1 MTDQTHDVK
10 MLNSL
15 LATVVDSIDGFK
27 QATDA
32 SDTARFNAV
41 FNEVA
46 ADRRGIAND
55 IESQIRSQGG
65 TPEEEGTLLG
75 SAHRVLI
82 KLRDMVSSGDVAV
95 VDEAERGEDYIK
107 GKFRKAAE
115 DADLTP
121 KTRSFVTELSA
132 RVRAGHDR
140 IRDLKHALHGEG

>member
-1 MTDQTHDVK
+1 MTDQAHDVK
-10 MLNSL
+10 MLDSL

-32 SDTARFNAV
+32 FDTARFNAV

-95 VDEAERGEDYIK
+95 VD
-107 GKFRKAAE
+107 
-115 DADLTP
+115 
-121 KTRSFVTELSA
+121 
-132 RVRAGHDR
+132 
-140 IRDLKHALHGEG
+140 

>member
-1 MTDQTHDVK
+1 MTDQTHDIK
-10 MLNSL
+10 TLNSL

-27 QATDA
+27 QASDA

-46 ADRRGIAND
+46 TDRRGVAND
-55 IESQIRSQGG
+55 IEGRIRSLGG
-65 TPEEEGTLLG
+65 TPEEEGTLLA

-82 KLRDMVSSGDVAV
+82 KLRELVSTGDVAV
-95 VDEAERGEDYIK
+95 VDEAERGEDHIK
-107 GKFRKAAE
+107 GKFQKAAD

-121 KTRSFVTELSA
+121 ATREFVTALST

-140 IRDLKHALHGEG
+140 IRDLKHALHGNG